1 MLKARDELEEAVDSS
16 GEAEPI
22 LTKDPSPAAV
32 MEVEESSSNEDV
44 VAVDFKTTS
53 KKGAKPFTSPK
64 RKYSRSKTEAGTTKT
79 PTKKPARMEV
89 EQSSSDGYGSDTSF
103 SDAVKTKKTKRDSTT
118 STPKRKRC
126 PPKKGKG
133 TPKNKKVKDSN
144 VDDEAKD
151 AKKAALAGLKAKS
164 QGKDRENF
172 ENSMRIFSHLDSNK
186 MTTGRPEGGSYDSP
200 SWPSVYSSSSA
211 TAYHTSSLSPGMSD
225 AGTSLPPSPPCGS
238 ASPSFPP
245 FSGDPGFSWY
255 LQEQRR
261 TPFMPVPPR
270 LSSSYSY
277 PPAVH
282 CGMQQDIPN
291 IGQLTTCLYKLMG
304 EVRTIKNDLKR
315 AKKKNPGFL
324 SDRQDSL
331 ESDSSMVSLSP
342 SPAPSH
348 ASCILG
354 DHNGEHVR
362 IDGFTQRQVKGKEV
376 LASSASSLA
385 LKLMDLF
392 FTKEEM
398 GKSNCTPAE
407 GREILRQDIIAGIR
421 CHVNHMYPADDSAT
435 RWKEILHKK
444 MNSKCRNHR
453 ALFKKEE

>member
-1 MLKARDELEEAVDSS
+1 MGIKTFAV
-16 GEAEPI
+16 
-22 LTKDPSPAAV
+22 
-32 MEVEESSSNEDV
+32 
-44 VAVDFKTTS
+44 
-53 KKGAKPFTSPK
+53 
-64 RKYSRSKTEAGTTKT
+64 
-79 PTKKPARMEV
+79 
-89 EQSSSDGYGSDTSF
+89 
-103 SDAVKTKKTKRDSTT
+103 DSTT

-348 ASCILG
+348 

>member
-1 MLKARDELEEAVDSS
+1 MEPQENATGGGTPTTRTRQPEDKLKAKLAKDLWFVVKWTEEEEELFDVLAAKDISGSGKEVCDVVEGAVGEGKFGKGWYPVRILGKGSYSSMLKARDELEEAVDSS

-53 KKGAKPFTSPK
+53 KKGGTLTLHSSTHGITGFCRCQTFYLAQKKMYAFVCINRLSSVHVPD
-64 RKYSRSKTEAGTTKT
+64 SRSKTEAGTTKT

-277 PPAVH
+277 PPAV
-282 CGMQQDIPN
+282 I
-291 IGQLTTCLYKLMG
+291 
-304 EVRTIKNDLKR
+304 
-315 AKKKNPGFL
+315 F
-324 SDRQDSL
+324 
-331 ESDSSMVSLSP
+331 
-342 SPAPSH
+342 
-348 ASCILG
+348 
-354 DHNGEHVR
+354 
-362 IDGFTQRQVKGKEV
+362 
-376 LASSASSLA
+376 
-385 LKLMDLF
+385 
-392 FTKEEM
+392 
-398 GKSNCTPAE
+398 
-407 GREILRQDIIAGIR
+407 
-421 CHVNHMYPADDSAT
+421 
-435 RWKEILHKK
+435 
-444 MNSKCRNHR
+444 
-453 ALFKKEE
+453 